1 MRQDLRRVDPAMQ
14 RIRNDFPPGSG
25 RSDARLSRRI
35 ESLNAVSC
43 YG

>member
-1 MRQDLRRVDPAMQ
+1 MRQDLRRVDPAIQ
-14 RIRNDFPPGSG
+14 QIRNDSLLSSG